1 MDNKKWL
8 LDEYLFAKEELEP
21 DIHRYTNRL
30 FWLHRP
36 VLHVTQG
43 VFQPEFMVLSSQKE
57 DTYFRLYTLVGID
70 RPRQVVELDVSCFY
84 HVMIYPRESAGYWP
98 RSLGGDKEISLLSPD
113 TEVLSDPAADQLNKM
128 LKEGQI
134 LAWLEKPTFRTPEF
148 QFDFMVIGRDG
159 KMVFYL
165 KTKSKP
171 SQTTLATLHWLK
183 SLHPRM
189 DFRVMTI
196 TRGKWYEA
204 YTFPLSN
211 TSKELEAAAKQL
223 GLEGGL

>member
-1 MDNKKWL
+1 MDSKQWL

-21 DIHRYTNRL
+21 DIHRYTDRV

-36 VLHVTQG
+36 VLHVPQG
-43 VFQPEFMVLSSQKE
+43 VFQPEFMALLSRKE
-57 DTYFRLYTLVGID
+57 DTHFRVYTLTSTA
-70 RPRQVVELDVSCFY
+70 RPRQVVELDCNYFY
-84 HVMIYPRESAGYWP
+84 QKMVFPREKSGYWP
-98 RSLGGDKEISLLSPD
+98 QDMGCDKELSLLSPD
-113 TEVLSDPAADQLNKM
+113 TEVWKDPAADQLNKM

-134 LAWLEKPTFRTPEF
+134 LAWLEKPAFRVPEF
-148 QFDFMVIGRDG
+148 CFDFMVIGRDG

-171 SQTTLATLHWLK
+171 NQTTLATLQWLK

-211 TSKELEAAAKQL
+211 DSKELEEAAKQL
-223 GLEGGL
+223 GLGGGL